1 MRHTVGRPRA
11 KHSTRCDHAHTPPA
25 DTPILSNTLPSAVP
39 ATMKPIIQPALAH
52 PRPPAPGRLARMLLL
67 VCVAAP
73 ATALAGGQGEISFVI
88 GQVRIT
94 DAAGTVRTAEAGGNV
109 AAGDRIETGTSG
121 HVHLRMVDGGYLS
134 VRPGSRFVVE
144 QYETAPGA
152 TAIRLRLDEGVV
164 RSITGAAAR
173 ENKHRFRLNTPLAA
187 IGVRG
192 TDFVVQAGAEGMR
205 ALVNEGTIVV
215 APLGA
220 DCTAQTLGPCSSG
233 SARELSDTMG
243 RVLLELKGLQAPA
256 IVPIDG
262 KSPDHAAP
270 PAPQEPGTR
279 KPPPVAAEAA
289 IANPAS
295 VETLSPSQRPNP
307 VPNPPAP
314 PIQVIPGTQPAEVT
328 QLRWGRWADARA
340 GDQLSTAVAEAREGR
355 RVTIGNAYVNLY
367 RRPDDTRPLP
377 AQLGQVGFGL
387 AAGQVALI
395 QGNGTTS
402 AGTVHGGRLDV
413 DFAQRSFATQLDVS
427 HALTG
432 AVQVESAGNITSN
445 GTFFVNRPDGL
456 VAGAVTMDGTE
467 AGYLFD
473 KSVPQGV
480 LSGTTLWKR

>member
-11 KHSTRCDHAHTPPA
+11 RHSTQCDHAHTPPA
-25 DTPILSNTLPSAVP
+25 DTPILSNALPSAVP
-39 ATMKPIIQPALAH
+39 AAMKPITQPALAH
-52 PRPPAPGRLARMLLL
+52 PRSPTAGRLARMLLL
-67 VCVAAP
+67 CVAAP
-73 ATALAGGQGEISFVI
+73 ATALAGGEGEISFVI

-94 DAAGTVRTAEAGGNV
+94 NAAGTVRTAETGSNV
-109 AAGDRIETGTSG
+109 AAGDRIETGPSG

-173 ENKHRFRLNTPLAA
+173 ENKDRFRLNTPLAA

-192 TDFVVQAGAEGMR
+192 TDFVVQAGAEGVR

-220 DCTAQTLGPCSSG
+220 DCTAHTLGPCSSG

-243 RVLLELKGLQAPA
+243 RVLLELKGLQAPQL
-256 IVPIDG
+256 VPVDG
-262 KSPDHAAP
+262 KSPDDAAP

-279 KPPPVAAEAA
+279 KTPPVAAEAA
-289 IANPAS
+289 IANPAAG
-295 VETLSPSQRPNP
+295 EALGPSLRPQP
-307 VPNPPAP
+307 VPPPARL
-314 PIQVIPGTQPAEVT
+314 IPGTHPADVT

-340 GDQLSTAVAEAREGR
+340 DDQLSTAAADAREGR
-355 RVTIGNAYVNLY
+355 RVTVGNNYVNLY

-377 AQLGQVGFGL
+377 AHLGQVGFGL

-395 QGNGTTS
+395 QANGATS
-402 AGTVHGGRLDV
+402 AGAVHGGRLDV
-413 DFAQRSFATQLDVS
+413 DFAQRSFATRLDVS

-432 AVQVESAGNITSN
+432 AVHIESAGNITSN

-473 KSVPQGV
+473 KSVPQGI

>member
-1 MRHTVGRPRA
+1 M
-11 KHSTRCDHAHTPPA
+11 KSITPP
-25 DTPILSNTLPSAVP
+25 T
-39 ATMKPIIQPALAH
+39 LAH
-52 PRPPAPGRLARMLLL
+52 PRLQAPGRLVRLLL
-67 VCVAAP
+67 LCVAAP

-94 DAAGTVRTAEAGGNV
+94 DAAGAVRSAEAGGSV
-109 AAGDRIETGTSG
+109 AAGDRIETGASG

-164 RSITGAAAR
+164 RSITGAAAH
-173 ENKHRFRLNTPLAA
+173 ENKDRFRLNTPLAA

-192 TDFVVQAGAEGMR
+192 TDFVVQAGAEGVR
-205 ALVNEGTIVV
+205 ALVNTGTIVV

-220 DCTAQTLGPCSSG
+220 DCAAHTLGPCTGG

-256 IVPIDG
+256 LVPIDG
-262 KSPDHAAP
+262 KSPDQTAP
-270 PAPQEPGTR
+270 PSPQEPDTR
-279 KPPPVAAEAA
+279 KTPPVAAEAA
-289 IANPAS
+289 IANPAAS
-295 VETLSPSQRPNP
+295 SALGSSLRPDLL
-307 VPNPPAP
+307 VS
-314 PIQVIPGTQPAEVT
+314 GTQPADVT
-328 QLRWGRWADARA
+328 QLRWGRWSDARA
-340 GDQLSTAVAEAREGR
+340 GDRLSTAVADAREGR
-355 RVTIGNAYVNLY
+355 RVTIGNNYVNLY

-377 AQLGQVGFGL
+377 AHLGQVGFGL

-413 DFAQRSFATQLDVS
+413 DFAQRSFATRLDVS
-427 HALTG
+427 HVLTG
-432 AVQVESAGNITSN
+432 AVKVESAGNITSN
-445 GTFFVNRPDGL
+445 GTFFVSQPDGL
-456 VAGAVTMDGTE
+456 VAGAVTMDGKE

-473 KSVPQGV
+473 KQVAQGI